1 MFLKATKLHK
11 PVQLW
16 KLKNLQVPITP
27 NYKINHTM
35 SLLVNNVNEK
45 TLQQVKMGE
54 ILKVCTFYL

>member
-1 MFLKATKLHK
+1 M
-11 PVQLW
+11 QLLN
-16 KLKNLQVPITP
+16 LKNLQVPITP

>member
-27 NYKINHTM
+27 NYKINHMM

-45 TLQQVKMGE
+45 TLQ
-54 ILKVCTFYL
+54 